1 MKEKPRFLRS
11 LEHFF
16 WVFLFINP
24 FLDILNGVYLN
35 LIQRVGVLDVENAV
49 IGITPTL
56 VLRMLL
62 LVVFAVYVLCCRD
75 RRDVLTAAGIAA
87 ALVLSMISEY
97 RFTGKLGYF
106 VDLQYMARFAF
117 NIVLFMVYSRVL
129 AGRGWSREEL
139 LARLDRLIRYTL
151 FVLTV
156 SILVSSVLGLGYS
169 TYADRLGY
177 RGSRGFFYAGNDI
190 TAILVLLLPAAMA
203 GYMQRYRQL
212 RGVWTHIRYIAPVA
226 TTVNALMMIGS
237 KTAFLSLAAC
247 AAVLLVCA
255 VCLLRR
261 QGSGPLLGFAWCVLA
276 SLVLFGLLFLLSSAN
291 LLSQIADSFLATS
304 DLAENEGV
312 GSALFSGRQVKLAKQ
327 LAEFKSGGVLV
338 WLFGMGRGSQEFIV
352 EMDVCEVLLYYGV
365 FGLVTM
371 LWLYLRVGIA
381 FVRDAFRKFDL
392 LPAALLLSVGL
403 VTGYMILAGH
413 ILFSVTSGF
422 YYVFMFL
429 YGRAVFSDDP
439 KGILLWKG

>member
-62 LVVFAVYVLCCRD
+62 LVVFAVYVLCGRD
-75 RRDVLTAAGIAA
+75 RRDILTAAGIAA

-156 SILVSSVLGLGYS
+156 SILVSSVLGLGY
-169 TYADRLGY
+169 RPMQ
-177 RGSRGFFYAGNDI
+177 
-190 TAILVLLLPAAMA
+190 TAWAIAAPAASSM
-203 GYMQRYRQL
+203 
-212 RGVWTHIRYIAPVA
+212 PA
-226 TTVNALMMIGS
+226 TTSRPFWCCCFRRPWQAICSGTGS
-237 KTAFLSLAAC
+237 C
-247 AAVLLVCA
+247 AA
-255 VCLLRR
+255 
-261 QGSGPLLGFAWCVLA
+261 
-276 SLVLFGLLFLLSSAN
+276 
-291 LLSQIADSFLATS
+291 
-304 DLAENEGV
+304 
-312 GSALFSGRQVKLAKQ
+312 SGRISAI
-327 LAEFKSGGVLV
+327 SPP
-338 WLFGMGRGSQEFIV
+338 SQRPS
-352 EMDVCEVLLYYGV
+352 
-365 FGLVTM
+365 T
-371 LWLYLRVGIA
+371 R
-381 FVRDAFRKFDL
+381 
-392 LPAALLLSVGL
+392 
-403 VTGYMILAGH
+403 
-413 ILFSVTSGF
+413 
-422 YYVFMFL
+422 
-429 YGRAVFSDDP
+429 
-439 KGILLWKG
+439 